1 MFEKIFSKKVNIDE
15 KEKITDEKKL
25 STTSGDFFYSAN
37 TSDIYEIK
45 AVNLTKYYGKRK
57 IIENVSYNVKQ
68 GEVVGLLGP
77 NGAGKTTSFYITVG
91 FVKATAGNILLNDID
106 ITKFQMHNRAQLGI
120 GYLPQEASIFRKLS
134 VEDNLLAILEYN
146 KSLSH
151 KDRMDIAN
159 RLLNEFN
166 IDHVRK
172 QKGYT
177 LSGGER
183 RRCEIARAL
192 TVNPK
197 FILLDEPFAGVD
209 PIAVLDI
216 QGIIASLKKKGLG
229 ILITDHNVRETLR
242 ITDRAY
248 IMGQGKILVEGSPE
262 EIITNPLAREIYLGE
277 SFTM

>member
-1 MFEKIFSKKVNIDE
+1 MISKFLNIFKK
-15 KEKITDEKKL
+15 KEKFNTDNV
-25 STTSGDFFYSAN
+25 SSGEPVTAENFFNYDKEN
-37 TSDIYEIK
+37 PYEIR

-57 IIENVSYNVKQ
+57 IIGDISYSVKQ

-91 FVKATAGNILLNDID
+91 FVMATAGNVYLNDLD
-106 ITKFQMHNRAQLGI
+106 ITKLHMHERARLGI

-134 VEDNLLAILEYN
+134 VEDNLLSILEYN
-146 KSLSH
+146 KNLTQ
-151 KDRMDIAN
+151 KDRMDITDM
-159 RLLNEFN
+159 LLAEFN
-166 IDHVRK
+166 ITHVRK

-209 PIAVLDI
+209 PIAVIDI
-216 QGIIASLKKKGLG
+216 QNIIASLKEKGLG

-248 IMGQGKILVEGSPE
+248 IMGNGQILVKGTPE
-262 EIITNPLAREIYLGE
+262 EIINNPLARKVYLGE

>member
-1 MFEKIFSKKVNIDE
+1 MFSKILDIFKKKDNTNFMPSNNE
-15 KEKITDEKKL
+15 PITAE
-25 STTSGDFFYSAN
+25 SFFNYDKSN
-37 TSDIYEIK
+37 PYEIR

-57 IIENVSYNVKQ
+57 IIGDISYNVKQ

-91 FVKATAGNILLNDID
+91 FVTATAGNVYLNDLD
-106 ITKFQMHNRAQLGI
+106 ITKLHMHQRAALGI
-120 GYLPQEASIFRKLS
+120 GYLPQEASIFRKMS
-134 VEDNLLAILEYN
+134 VEDNLLSILEYN
-146 KSLSH
+146 RALSA
-151 KDRMDIAN
+151 KQRMDITDM
-159 RLLNEFN
+159 LLEEFN
-166 IDHVRK
+166 ITHVRK

-209 PIAVLDI
+209 PIAVIDI
-216 QGIIASLKKKGLG
+216 QNIIASLKEKGLG

-248 IMGQGKILVEGSPE
+248 IMGNGQILVKGTPE
-262 EIITNPLAREIYLGE
+262 EIINNPLARKVYLGE

>member
-1 MFEKIFSKKVNIDE
+1 MIGKFLNIFKKNEKINTDNIAPE
-15 KEKITDEKKL
+15 EKITAENLFNYDK
-25 STTSGDFFYSAN
+25 SN
-37 TSDIYEIK
+37 PYEIR

-57 IIENVSYNVKQ
+57 IIGDISYSVKQ

-91 FVKATAGNILLNDID
+91 FVTATSGNVYLNDLD
-106 ITKFQMHNRAQLGI
+106 ITKLHMHERATLGI

-146 KSLSH
+146 KNLTQ
-151 KDRMDIAN
+151 KDRMDITDM
-159 RLLNEFN
+159 LLAEFN
-166 IDHVRK
+166 ITHVRK

-209 PIAVLDI
+209 PIAVIDI
-216 QGIIASLKKKGLG
+216 QNIIASLKEKGLG

-248 IMGQGKILVEGSPE
+248 IMGNGQILVKGTPE
-262 EIITNPLAREIYLGE
+262 EIVNNPLARKVYLGE

>member
-1 MFEKIFSKKVNIDE
+1 MFSKFLDIFKKKDDTNFMPSNNE
-15 KEKITDEKKL
+15 PITAEN
-25 STTSGDFFYSAN
+25 FFNYDKSN
-37 TSDIYEIK
+37 PYEIR

-57 IIENVSYNVKQ
+57 IIGDISYNVKQ

-91 FVKATAGNILLNDID
+91 FVTATAGNVYLNDLD
-106 ITKFQMHNRAQLGI
+106 ITKLHMHQRATLGI
-120 GYLPQEASIFRKLS
+120 GYLPQEASIFRKMS
-134 VEDNLLAILEYN
+134 VEDNLLSILEYN
-146 KSLSH
+146 KSLSS
-151 KDRMDIAN
+151 KQRMDITDM
-159 RLLNEFN
+159 LLNEFN
-166 IDHVRK
+166 INHVRK

-209 PIAVLDI
+209 PIAVIDI
-216 QGIIASLKKKGLG
+216 QNIIASLKEKGLG

-248 IMGQGKILVEGSPE
+248 IMGNGQILVKGTPD
-262 EIITNPLAREIYLGE
+262 EIINNPLARKVYLGE

>member
-1 MFEKIFSKKVNIDE
+1 MFHKFLNIFKKKDKDIP
-15 KEKITDEKKL
+15 
-25 STTSGDFFYSAN
+25 SAN
-37 TSDIYEIK
+37 RVTEENFFNYDKENPSEIR
-45 AVNLTKYYGKRK
+45 AVSLTKFYGKRK
-57 IIENVSYNVKQ
+57 IIEDISYSVKQ

-91 FVKATAGNILLNDID
+91 FVTATKGNIYLNDLD
-106 ITKFQMHNRAQLGI
+106 ITNLHMYQRAQLGI

-134 VEDNLLAILEYN
+134 VEDNLLSILEYN
-146 KSLSH
+146 DALTQ
-151 KDRMDIAN
+151 KDRMDITD
-159 RLLNEFN
+159 RLLEEFN
-166 IDHVRK
+166 ITHVRK
-172 QKGYT
+172 QRGYT

-209 PIAVLDI
+209 PIAVIDI
-216 QGIIASLKKKGLG
+216 QNIIASLKEKGLG

-248 IMGQGKILVEGSPE
+248 IMGNGKILVQGSPE
-262 EIITNPLAREIYLGE
+262 EIIANPLARKIYLGE
-277 SFTM
+277 SFSM

>member
-1 MFEKIFSKKVNIDE
+1 MFENIFKIFGKKNNNENEEVSETAKNFFNYN
-15 KEKITDEKKL
+15 KE
-25 STTSGDFFYSAN
+25 N
-37 TSDIYEIK
+37 PYEIR
-45 AVNLTKYYGKRK
+45 AVNLTKFYGKRK
-57 IIENVSYNVKQ
+57 IIEDISYSVKQ

-91 FVKATAGNILLNDID
+91 FVTATKGKVYLNDIE
-106 ITKFQMHNRAQLGI
+106 ITDLHMYKRAQLGI

-146 KSLSH
+146 KTLTP
-151 KDRMDIAN
+151 KDRMYIADQ
-159 RLLNEFN
+159 LLAEFN
-166 IDHVRK
+166 INHVRK

-209 PIAVLDI
+209 PIAVIDI
-216 QGIIASLKKKGLG
+216 QNIIASLKEKGLG

-248 IMGQGKILVEGSPE
+248 IMGNGKILVQGTPE
-262 EIITNPLAREIYLGE
+262 DIVNNPLARKVYLGE
-277 SFTM
+277 SFSM

>member
-1 MFEKIFSKKVNIDE
+1 MFKR
-15 KEKITDEKKL
+15 L
-25 STTSGDFFYSAN
+25 FFRNEENKNMSA
-37 TSDIYEIK
+37 SSSPIVEEGSYEIK
-45 AVNLTKYYGKRK
+45 AANLTKYYGKRK
-57 IIENVSYNVKQ
+57 IIENVSYSVKQ

-91 FVKATAGNILLNDID
+91 FVKATSGRILLNNID
-106 ITKFQMHNRAQLGI
+106 ITNLQMHERARLGI

-134 VEDNLLAILEYN
+134 VEENLLAILEYN
-146 KSLSH
+146 KELNQ
-151 KDRMDIAN
+151 KERMQMTDK
-159 RLLNEFN
+159 LLNEFN
-166 IDHVRK
+166 INHVRK
-172 QKGYT
+172 QKAYT

-216 QGIIASLKKKGLG
+216 QGIIASLKEKGLG

-248 IMGQGKILVEGSPE
+248 IMGHGKILVEGTPE
-262 EIITNPLAREIYLGE
+262 EIIANPLAREVYLGE